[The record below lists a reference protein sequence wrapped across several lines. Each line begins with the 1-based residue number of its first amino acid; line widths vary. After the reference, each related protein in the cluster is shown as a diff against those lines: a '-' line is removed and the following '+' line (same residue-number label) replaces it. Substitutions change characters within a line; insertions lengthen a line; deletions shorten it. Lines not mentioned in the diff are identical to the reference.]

1 MHLGQRDGCR
11 GWGTFQLHCY
21 HLPTPGALGSALQ
34 LAHVYCILTLSFAPY
49 VTLQFES
56 LLHTCFL
63 ICKMVVYTK
72 EMACVAH
79 IAQGLWT
86 CSKLLNSQSH
96 FHFDSQNQLLVPY
109 YFSYFT
115 GEETSQA
122 GPGFC
127 RQSVAE
133 SRPLDVRTG
142 LFCLLTGVTTLP
154 WPQPLLLTRPPFP
167 CLQSGVGSLA
177 S

>member
-1 MHLGQRDGCR
+1 
-11 GWGTFQLHCY
+11 
-21 HLPTPGALGSALQ
+21 
-34 LAHVYCILTLSFAPY
+34 
-49 VTLQFES
+49 
-56 LLHTCFL
+56 
-63 ICKMVVYTK
+63 
-72 EMACVAH
+72 MACVAH

-154 WPQPLLLTRPPFP
+154 WPQPLLHSPVCRVAWDHWHHDCLPHFSFPTAVPGALRPSRCQLGTCGDFSRGDSR
-167 CLQSGVGSLA
+167 SGVQAQMRSRHGLQRTQGPPRHSMIGA
-177 S
+177 CS